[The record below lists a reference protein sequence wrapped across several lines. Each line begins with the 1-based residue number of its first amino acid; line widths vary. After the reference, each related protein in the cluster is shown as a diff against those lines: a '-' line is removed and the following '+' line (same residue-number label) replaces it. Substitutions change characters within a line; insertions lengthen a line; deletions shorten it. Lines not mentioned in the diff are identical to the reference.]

1 MTYAALGLMAANV
14 VGSGSTIIIRHM
26 RDVHWATQVTHV
38 SHVSE
43 SVTCHVSQALGSRLL
58 IVVVMFVITAAMGD
72 LCLPECGWER
82 GGTVLLGL
90 VATICQATMIKAIQ
104 IG

>member
-38 SHVSE
+38 SHVTS
-43 SVTCHVSQALGSRLL
+43 
-58 IVVVMFVITAAMGD
+58 
-72 LCLPECGWER
+72 
-82 GGTVLLGL
+82 
-90 VATICQATMIKAIQ
+90 
-104 IG
+104 

>member
-43 SVTCHVSQALGSRLL
+43 SVTTVTCILTCILL
-58 IVVVMFVITAAMGD
+58 YCII
-72 LCLPECGWER
+72 L
-82 GGTVLLGL
+82 
-90 VATICQATMIKAIQ
+90 
-104 IG
+104 

>member
-1 MTYAALGLMAANV
+1 
-14 VGSGSTIIIRHM
+14 
-26 RDVHWATQVTHV
+26 
-38 SHVSE
+38 
-43 SVTCHVSQALGSRLL
+43 
-58 IVVVMFVITAAMGD
+58 MFVITAAMGD

-104 IG
+104 IGWYFNLGIESAIVNCSLVYVWLLEIQKIFQ

>member
-1 MTYAALGLMAANV
+1 M
-14 VGSGSTIIIRHM
+14 
-26 RDVHWATQVTHV
+26 
-38 SHVSE
+38 
-43 SVTCHVSQALGSRLL
+43 SQALGSRLL

-104 IG
+104 IGWCGNLCIESAIVVWSFL

>member
-38 SHVSE
+38 SRVTRVTT
-43 SVTCHVSQALGSRLL
+43 VTCPRRWA
-58 IVVVMFVITAAMGD
+58 
-72 LCLPECGWER
+72 R
-82 GGTVLLGL
+82 G
-90 VATICQATMIKAIQ
+90 C
-104 IG
+104 